1 MNSIML
7 LHCKSCVDINVDIN
21 FSPEIMSGSVD
32 FYFLYETKVFVN
44 LPIIHCIS
52 CSFDVTSF
60 HNVFYQQTG
69 QKFFFFLFC
78 LKKKFLQISADR
90 FCWGPK
96 SDSMYIYISI
106 SVFVCLVVQ
115 PNHRVEVIICVMPSA
130 FWLALQEISLQIH
143 LS

>member
-7 LHCKSCVDINVDIN
+7 LHCKSCVDIMLISTFPQKLCQVLWN
-21 FSPEIMSGSVD
+21 FI
-32 FYFLYETKVFVN
+32 FLYETKVFVN

-69 QKFFFFLFC
+69 QKFFFPILF
-78 LKKKFLQISADR
+78 KKKFLQISADR